1 MAIFRKLH
9 TTFWTDPFVEN
20 LTQEQKLFYLYLISN
35 TKTKQCGIYEISK
48 KYMSYE
54 TGFTIPQVNELINYF
69 VGIGKIFYSES
80 TNEVAI
86 CNWWKYNWSESPK
99 TIACIR
105 KELLEVK
112 DTLLIGYLYSTDKL
126 SIVYPSSINTPLIE
140 HTYSMHTE
148 SQEEEEEEQAEVK
161 VKGEEEEKVE
171 VTYSPQMISIITSKF
186 AEHITDRFKLNHFLI
201 EINEDWGGWDN
212 FLDICFGDD
221 ISVRNNYNNR
231 LNQYRNGIFK

>member
-1 MAIFRKLH
+1 MAIFRKIH

-86 CNWWKYNWSESPK
+86 SNWWKYNWSESPK
-99 TIACIR
+99 TIACIK

-126 SIVYPSSINTPLIE
+126 SIVYPYSIDTPLIH
-140 HTYSMHTE
+140 HTYSIDTE
-148 SQEEEEEEQAEVK
+148 SQEEEEQ
-161 VKGEEEEKVE
+161 EEEEKEVKKEVE
-171 VTYSPQMISIITSKF
+171 AQGEEQYNYISRSFIHTDKF
-186 AEHITDRFKLNHFLI
+186 DENKFDEMFGEFK
-201 EINEDWGGWDN
+201 
-212 FLDICFGDD
+212 
-221 ISVRNNYNNR
+221 
-231 LNQYRNGIFK
+231 